1 MSSEQ
6 LQEAMRRM
14 DALLSHIWM
23 VRTFLK
29 HSEEVQDDD
38 DLATVHRDLYD
49 FMLALGPSAAAGDAR
64 EYFRLATR
72 KAGRLR
78 RAVETFSRIQP
89 QVSEHM
95 NFKMAARS
103 LDIAWQEIRRLM
115 EGLAR
120 ETAVPSDPGAEED

>member
-6 LQEAMRRM
+6 LNEAMRRM
-14 DALLSHIWM
+14 DALLSHLWM

-29 HSEEVQDDD
+29 HSDEVQDDD
-38 DLATVHRDLYD
+38 ELATVHRDLYD
-49 FMLALGPSAAAGDAR
+49 FMLALGPSFAAGDAR

-72 KAGRLR
+72 KLGRLR

-89 QVSEHM
+89 QISDHM

-103 LDIAWQEIRRLM
+103 LELSWQEVRDLIERSASEFREPLDTIA
-115 EGLAR
+115 EGN
-120 ETAVPSDPGAEED
+120 